1 MNCKINL
8 TSICDFTKKAALSI
22 KKALTPVF
30 NKLSDIYAEYDID
43 VNGKTHL
50 TPEKTDETGN
60 EQNVI
65 STSCKG
71 KIKLSAK
78 DILCFL
84 AVFAAAFSL
93 LKCIARK
100 ILK

>member
-8 TSICDFTKKAALSI
+8 TSVCDFSKKVALAI
-22 KKALTPVF
+22 KNTFSPVCK
-30 NKLSDIYAEYDID
+30 KLSNIYAEYDID

-50 TPEKTDETGN
+50 TPEMTDEAGN

-65 STSCKG
+65 STSCQG

-84 AVFAAAFSL
+84 AIFTVAFSL
-93 LKCIARK
+93 LKCIVK
-100 ILK
+100 KMLK